1 MKLNQ
6 KISEKKILILS
17 IILFSAIISNIA
29 VAQGYSGKWN
39 RTSLQFTVSIGS
51 WGKDCG
57 VRPSSYSTSKIA
69 EVEVMESNNNLY
81 FSTGRLRTDR
91 CNSPNPDLKK
101 MKSSTVRGN
110 WSMVCETPS
119 TISKYEKIDYT
130 LAGTTGKLI
139 YNASSSFKWTLNN
152 NFCQVTWKEKRVYER
167 PSAKTEPANSSP
179 ILNIHKDLPINED
192 PVSNSPKKAPE
203 ILSTPATDCVSN
215 GKPVRLVIFP
225 QAPIV
230 QPSEKLCFL
239 IQGIDV
245 NGCRFPFH
253 ADWSISQNGI
263 TRTDLINKNCF
274 IAGNN
279 AAESE
284 GVYDVQAKY
293 GKISSFTTI
302 EVAFPDMEDLAR
314 ARLDIPSELIDE
326 QPETETDADSD
337 SVEKT
342 EPTGSA
348 TVINTLKILPEQKT
362 ENPKSY
368 LTTLFIVIVIAL
380 TGVLIFIIFFLKQ
393 KKKNTKNVSEDKPDN
408 NMYCPTCN
416 RIFDK
421 DALFCPHD
429 ADKLK
434 PVFQAKNSINNSS
447 KGMICPKCH
456 RGYDRDALFCPH
468 DRNKLVK
475 YSEWKNR
482 EH

>member
-1 MKLNQ
+1 MKIIQN
-6 KISEKKILILS
+6 KFKKNI
-17 IILFSAIISNIA
+17 IILTIILCSAVVSNIA
-29 VAQGYSGKWN
+29 AAQGYSGKWN

-57 VRPSSYSTSKIA
+57 VKPSSYSTSKIA

-101 MKSSTVRGN
+101 ITSSTVRGS

-167 PSAKTEPANSSP
+167 PSDKTESTNSSP
-179 ILNIHKDLPINED
+179 ILSIHTDLPGKEE
-192 PVSNSPKKAPE
+192 PVLTSPKQTPV
-203 ILSTPATDCVSN
+203 ILNNPSTECISN
-215 GKPVRLVIFP
+215 GKPVKLIIFP
-225 QAPIV
+225 QAPVV
-230 QPSEKLCFL
+230 QPTEKLCFL

-253 ADWSISQNGI
+253 ADWNISQNGI
-263 TRTDLINKNCF
+263 TRTDLLDKNCF

-293 GKISSFTTI
+293 GKISTSTTI

-326 QPETETDADSD
+326 QPEKDIDKEA
-337 SVEKT
+337 SVKIES
-342 EPTGSA
+342 SA
-348 TVINTLKILPEQKT
+348 STQVINSLKVLPEQHN
-362 ENPKSY
+362 ENPKSS
-368 LTTLFIVIVIAL
+368 IIS
-380 TGVLIFIIFFLKQ
+380 FIIVTVIPL
-393 KKKNTKNVSEDKPDN
+393 T
-408 NMYCPTCN
+408 
-416 RIFDK
+416 
-421 DALFCPHD
+421 
-429 ADKLK
+429 
-434 PVFQAKNSINNSS
+434 
-447 KGMICPKCH
+447 
-456 RGYDRDALFCPH
+456 
-468 DRNKLVK
+468 
-475 YSEWKNR
+475 
-482 EH
+482 